1 MKLFDGV
8 FVRRSI
14 ASITL
19 AWFALHS
26 FSQTQNPA
34 KPGPDSPTILVGS
47 ATVADNGE
55 LAAQVKIMEG
65 VSCGDTSRRV
75 NQPTAVKDFVG
86 GRVKTI
92 RVVHYAWE
100 RNISKLVQVRA
111 LVSKVWQGSFLD
123 QPACGIVWDEGTWWS
138 VESAVEFEDGKKGL
152 LITDGSHVALRDH
165 DGQNWF
171 FRLLPAAQ

>member
-1 MKLFDGV
+1 VPLTRV
-8 FVRRSI
+8 PRAAI
-14 ASITL
+14 ASLTL
-19 AWFALHS
+19 AWLALPS
-26 FSQTQNPA
+26 LSQAQNPA
-34 KPGPDSPTILVGS
+34 NARSDSPTILVGS

-55 LAAQVKIMEG
+55 LAAQVKTMEG

-92 RVVHYAWE
+92 RVVHYARE
-100 RNISKLVQVRA
+100 RNFSKPVEVRA
-111 LVSKVWQGSFLD
+111 LVSKVWQGSFME
-123 QPACGIVWDEGTWWS
+123 QAACDILWDEMAFWS
-138 VESAVEFEDGKKGL
+138 IESALEFKDGKKGL

-171 FRLLPAAQ
+171 FRLEPSAQ

>member
-14 ASITL
+14 ASTTL
-19 AWFALHS
+19 AWFVLP
-26 FSQTQNPA
+26 FLSQAQNRA
-34 KPGPDSPTILVGS
+34 KPESDSPTILVGS

-55 LAAQVKIMEG
+55 LAAQVKTMEG
-65 VSCGDTSRRV
+65 VSCGDTSRVV

-86 GRVKTI
+86 GRAKTL
-92 RVVHYAWE
+92 RVLRYVQR
-100 RNISKLVQVRA
+100 RNFSKPVQVRA

-138 VESAVEFEDGKKGL
+138 IESTVEFEDGKKGL

-165 DGQNWF
+165 KGKNWF

>member
-1 MKLFDGV
+1 MELFDGV
-8 FVRRSI
+8 SVRRSI

-19 AWFALHS
+19 AWLALS
-26 FSQTQNPA
+26 SLSQAQNPA
-34 KPGPDSPTILVGS
+34 KPGSDSFPILVGS
-47 ATVADNGE
+47 ATVADNRE
-55 LAAQVKIMEG
+55 LAAQVKTMEG

-75 NQPTAVKDFVG
+75 SQPTALKDFVG

-92 RVVHYAWE
+92 RVVHYARE
-100 RNISKLVQVRA
+100 RNISKPVRLRA

-138 VESAVEFEDGKKGL
+138 IESTVEFEDGKRGL

-165 DGQNWF
+165 DGRNWF